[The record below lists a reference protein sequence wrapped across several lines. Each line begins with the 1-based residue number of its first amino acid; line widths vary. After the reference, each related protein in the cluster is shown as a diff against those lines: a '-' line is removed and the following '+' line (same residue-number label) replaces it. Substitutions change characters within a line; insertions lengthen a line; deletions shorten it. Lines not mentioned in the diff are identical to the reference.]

1 MAAYTNLDYTQTILS
16 SLDSDEVNSISDT
29 VESLQVANII
39 KTVYN
44 DMQARMDLPEHKTL
58 FELNASGDTAAP
70 VIMYRPS
77 DVLSIDWVQYDK
89 ILSTETDPNYQPVTF
104 MPIGQFLVMTN
115 SQNTDETWIDEV
127 TLAVGSDSVTFK
139 YRNDT
144 APQYYTTFDDSTI
157 VFDSFD
163 SAVDATLQ
171 KNKTRCYGKKDQ
183 SFQMTDT
190 FVPFLDRDLST
201 LLLNEAKVLAFAEL
215 KQTQHAVAG
224 QWARRGW
231 VKSQKSQRA
240 IDVQSDFDRLPNFG
254 RK

>member
-1 MAAYTNLDYTQTILS
+1 MAAYTTLDYTQTILS

-44 DMQARMDLPEHKTL
+44 DIQARTDLPEHKTL
-58 FELNASGDTAAP
+58 FELTASGDTSAP
-70 VIMYRPS
+70 NIMYRPS
-77 DVLSIDWVQYDK
+77 DIISIDWVQYDK
-89 ILSTETDPNYQPVTF
+89 ILSTETDPNYQEITF

-115 SQNTDETWIDEV
+115 TQNTDEAWIDEV
-127 TLAVGSDSVTFK
+127 SLTISSDTVTFK

-144 APQYYTTFDDSTI
+144 GPKYYTTFDDSTI
-157 VFDSFD
+157 VFDAYD
-163 SAVDATLQ
+163 SAVDTTLQ
-171 KNKTRCYGKKDQ
+171 KAKTRCYGKKDQ
-183 SFQMTDT
+183 AFQMTDT
-190 FVPFLDRDLST
+190 FVPFVDRDLST

-231 VKSQKSQRA
+231 VKSQKSKRA
-240 IDVQSDFDRLPNFG
+240 IDIQTDFDRLPSFG